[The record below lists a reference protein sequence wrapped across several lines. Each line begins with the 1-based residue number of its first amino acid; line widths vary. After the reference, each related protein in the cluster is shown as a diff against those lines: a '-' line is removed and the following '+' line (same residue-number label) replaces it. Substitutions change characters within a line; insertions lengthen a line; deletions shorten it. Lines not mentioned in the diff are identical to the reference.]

1 MRDMI
6 YAIHPPRIGENKRPD
21 YGEHS
26 QIPSTDLL
34 RGKKTVVWILI
45 FLFMLAFG
53 LSLSLDCFAFF
64 ALLLTNFNLI
74 ANRTVP
80 QFSWECKKAADL

>member
-1 MRDMI
+1 MRDML
-6 YAIHPPRIGENKRPD
+6 YAIHPPGIGENKRPD

-34 RGKKTVVWILI
+34 QGKKAFVWILI

-53 LSLSLDCFAFF
+53 LLLNLVYFLCI
-64 ALLLTNFNLI
+64 ALNKF
-74 ANRTVP
+74 
-80 QFSWECKKAADL
+80 